1 MQVTIARQLGLD
13 PSTVSNFFM
22 NARRRSV
29 DKWKDDSIMDDDQQD
44 DNLLDGMSDDE
55 DDLMSSSDEM
65 SQHANNHHFHMQQDQ
80 PSGTTTVTLARYPDG
95 TVKAMPIHLGAG
107 SVLVATSATH
117 PAAVVQHLQHPGDAL
132 TPTSLNL

>member
-29 DKWKDDSIMDDDQQD
+29 DKWKDDSMADDDQGD
-44 DNLLDGMSDDE
+44 DNLLDGMSDD
-55 DDLMSSSDEM
+55 DDDDIMSSSDEL
-65 SQHANNHHFHMQQDQ
+65 SQPANSHHFHLQQDQ
-80 PSGTTTVTLARYPDG
+80 SSPATVTLARYPDG

-107 SVLVATSATH
+107 SVLVTSH
-117 PAAVVQHLQHPGDAL
+117 PAAVVQHLQHPSEAL
-132 TPTSLNL
+132 TPTSLDL